1 MGNSLARHKN
11 PKVPAPFLSFLRIA
25 KRGIVMI
32 ARETRSYIISYPE
45 FEPNKESVRKM
56 HV

>member
-45 FEPNKESVRKM
+45 FEPKKESVRKM